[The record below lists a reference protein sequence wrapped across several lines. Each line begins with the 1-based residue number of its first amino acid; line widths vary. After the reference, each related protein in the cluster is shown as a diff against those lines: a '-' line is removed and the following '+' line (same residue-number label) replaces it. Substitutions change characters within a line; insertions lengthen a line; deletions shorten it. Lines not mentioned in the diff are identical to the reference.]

1 MTVTCHFINSDWK
14 LISAVLSTC
23 HFPGS
28 HTGERIVEKV
38 TRFRIPLEKVVAL
51 VNVPNA
57 DIATS
62 QVVARHDEEE
72 EPPLPCLEME

>member
-1 MTVTCHFINSDWK
+1 M
-14 LISAVLSTC
+14 
-23 HFPGS
+23 
-28 HTGERIVEKV
+28 

-57 DIATS
+57 DIATP

-72 EPPLPCLEME
+72 EPPLPRLEME